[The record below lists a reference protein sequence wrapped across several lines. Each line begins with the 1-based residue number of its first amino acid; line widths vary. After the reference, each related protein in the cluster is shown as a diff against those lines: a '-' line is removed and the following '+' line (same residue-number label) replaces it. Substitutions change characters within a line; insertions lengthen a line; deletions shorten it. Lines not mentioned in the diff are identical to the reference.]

1 MPNGGESAEVVPL
14 QVFIERI
21 ILEMDRR
28 YEQRFEASQRENA
41 ASLLAAR
48 EALQAALTASEKA
61 VTKSEESS
69 TQRLDAH
76 NQLQSKLDR
85 QAATFS
91 EKDWVNDKL
100 NTITDR
106 IMVIE
111 KRVAKF
117 EDREAG
123 MSLTAKLIIGV
134 VSFAATLIA
143 IYFTLRR
150 G

>member
-1 MPNGGESAEVVPL
+1 MGETEVHL
-14 QVFIERI
+14 REYIERI
-21 ILEMDRR
+21 IAEMDRR

-48 EALQAALTASEKA
+48 EALQAALSASEKA
-61 VTKSEESS
+61 VSKSEESS

-91 EKDWVNDKL
+91 EKDWVNEKL
-100 NTITDR
+100 NAVTDR
-106 IMVIE
+106 LSLVE
-111 KRVAKF
+111 KRVSKF

-123 MSLTAKLIIGV
+123 VSLTTKVIIGAI
-134 VSFAATLIA
+134 SLMATLIA
-143 IYFTLRR
+143 VYFALKR